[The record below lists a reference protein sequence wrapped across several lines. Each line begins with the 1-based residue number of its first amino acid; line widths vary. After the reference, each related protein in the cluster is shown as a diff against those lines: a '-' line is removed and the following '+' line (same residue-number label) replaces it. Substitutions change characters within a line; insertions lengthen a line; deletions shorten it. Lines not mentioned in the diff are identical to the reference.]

1 MYAWLYLYVFTF
13 RVCGWV
19 CIEGLKMDV
28 QYIVCGGI
36 DSIMVYGAICFEC
49 IVDNGFCFCFVDDFV
64 FRENVVLFQ

>member
-1 MYAWLYLYVFTF
+1 M
-13 RVCGWV
+13 RR
-19 CIEGLKMDV
+19 
-28 QYIVCGGI
+28 GI

>member
-1 MYAWLYLYVFTF
+1 
-13 RVCGWV
+13 
-19 CIEGLKMDV
+19 MDV
-28 QYIVCGGI
+28 QYIVCAGI